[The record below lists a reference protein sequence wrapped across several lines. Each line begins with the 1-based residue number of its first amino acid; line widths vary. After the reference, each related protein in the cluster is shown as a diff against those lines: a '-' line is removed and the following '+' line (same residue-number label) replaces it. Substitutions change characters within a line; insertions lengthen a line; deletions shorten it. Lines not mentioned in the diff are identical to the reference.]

1 MKQLLWICAG
11 ILLTFTAVLGA
22 FHLFYDYE
30 YRKIRPLCGAWHS
43 TLDDTRLVIE
53 PCGDKFRITITRR
66 GTSETH
72 ALHYKDCVYYTAY
85 GGRRI
90 DLFTRPRPMH
100 CSSCRATLSN
110 EPQNSK
116 TMNSNQSTP
125 ASAVA
130 ALQQE
135 IRTRTEVIRTL
146 ADLREQLDADRICG
160 AWLSAEN
167 NLSASIRRIGEG
179 MWRILV
185 FDHALCYKRLVQDG
199 IIALRRHRLWLGADD
214 GNRVIY
220 DASTETLTIGCYG
233 RFVPEDCIRRQEDD
247 AISAEAC
254 DFNEPAE

>member
-1 MKQLLWICAG
+1 
-11 ILLTFTAVLGA
+11 
-22 FHLFYDYE
+22 
-30 YRKIRPLCGAWHS
+30 
-43 TLDDTRLVIE
+43 
-53 PCGDKFRITITRR
+53 
-66 GTSETH
+66 
-72 ALHYKDCVYYTAY
+72 
-85 GGRRI
+85 
-90 DLFTRPRPMH
+90 
-100 CSSCRATLSN
+100 
-110 EPQNSK
+110 
-116 TMNSNQSTP
+116 MNSNQSTP

-214 GNRVIY
+214 DNRVIY
-220 DASTETLTIGCYG
+220 DAATETLTMAVMDAS
-233 RFVPEDCIRRQEDD
+233 FRRTASAAGTTTKSLPQNLSTNRPNNGT
-247 AISAEAC
+247 AFGISGLPRQAGAALRQTL
-254 DFNEPAE
+254 PAVTHF

>member
-1 MKQLLWICAG
+1 
-11 ILLTFTAVLGA
+11 
-22 FHLFYDYE
+22 
-30 YRKIRPLCGAWHS
+30 
-43 TLDDTRLVIE
+43 
-53 PCGDKFRITITRR
+53 
-66 GTSETH
+66 
-72 ALHYKDCVYYTAY
+72 
-85 GGRRI
+85 
-90 DLFTRPRPMH
+90 
-100 CSSCRATLSN
+100 
-110 EPQNSK
+110 
-116 TMNSNQSTP
+116 MNSNQSTP

-214 GNRVIY
+214 DNRVIY
-220 DASTETLTIGCYG
+220 DAATETLTIGCYG
-233 RFVPEDCIRRQEDD
+233 RFVPEDSILLASNSVDVHGGGATSNSSVYTTINAPWYGVPYRCLLPLGAENLLLAGRCLSANSDAAGAVRVMPPVMAMGHAAGVAAALALKGGISPRGLGAEDLRTELKKQN
-247 AISAEAC
+247 A
-254 DFNEPAE
+254 FL

>member
-66 GTSETH
+66 CTSIIRP
-72 ALHYKDCVYYTAY
+72 TADA
-85 GGRRI
+85 GSI
-90 DLFTRPRPMH
+90 SFTRPRPMH

-220 DASTETLTIGCYG
+220 DAATETLTIGCYG
-233 RFVPEDCIRRQEDD
+233 RFVPEDSIRRQEDD

>member
-1 MKQLLWICAG
+1 
-11 ILLTFTAVLGA
+11 
-22 FHLFYDYE
+22 
-30 YRKIRPLCGAWHS
+30 
-43 TLDDTRLVIE
+43 
-53 PCGDKFRITITRR
+53 
-66 GTSETH
+66 
-72 ALHYKDCVYYTAY
+72 
-85 GGRRI
+85 
-90 DLFTRPRPMH
+90 
-100 CSSCRATLSN
+100 
-110 EPQNSK
+110 
-116 TMNSNQSTP
+116 MNTNQPTP
-125 ASAVA
+125 ASVVA

-185 FDHALCYKRLVQDG
+185 FDHALCYKRIVQDG

>member
-1 MKQLLWICAG
+1 
-11 ILLTFTAVLGA
+11 
-22 FHLFYDYE
+22 
-30 YRKIRPLCGAWHS
+30 
-43 TLDDTRLVIE
+43 
-53 PCGDKFRITITRR
+53 
-66 GTSETH
+66 
-72 ALHYKDCVYYTAY
+72 
-85 GGRRI
+85 
-90 DLFTRPRPMH
+90 
-100 CSSCRATLSN
+100 
-110 EPQNSK
+110 
-116 TMNSNQSTP
+116 MNSNQSTP

-220 DASTETLTIGCYG
+220 DAATETLTVGCYG
-233 RFVPEDCIRRQEDD
+233 RFVAEDSIRRQEDD
-247 AISAEAC
+247 AIGAEPC
-254 DFNEPAE
+254 VFNAPTE

>member
-1 MKQLLWICAG
+1 
-11 ILLTFTAVLGA
+11 
-22 FHLFYDYE
+22 
-30 YRKIRPLCGAWHS
+30 
-43 TLDDTRLVIE
+43 
-53 PCGDKFRITITRR
+53 
-66 GTSETH
+66 
-72 ALHYKDCVYYTAY
+72 
-85 GGRRI
+85 
-90 DLFTRPRPMH
+90 
-100 CSSCRATLSN
+100 
-110 EPQNSK
+110 
-116 TMNSNQSTP
+116 MNSNQSTH

-220 DASTETLTIGCYG
+220 DASTETPVSSTQLRAHETKAKLVCRLLLEKKKYITNQGQRERKG
-233 RFVPEDCIRRQEDD
+233 LK
-247 AISAEAC
+247 
-254 DFNEPAE
+254 N